1 MLRWQTC
8 SLLYR
13 YTSLKNAVPKSLC
26 GLRSGNSPYAQ
37 AYIQVVLPMGSL
49 QIHCTVFYSTDFTKW
64 PGGKNHETVLPV
76 VIFKSL
82 WAKFCALTD
91 FHHIYFKSIPFH
103 SDSEHHLVK
112 MNFILPSLHHPSTLL
127 QFLGT
132 PLPIHGH
139 RAPTLKYFTEAWR
152 PAWESRVG
160 GLCDLFP
167 CFPMRRILC
176 FSHLKT

>member
-1 MLRWQTC
+1 MLCQRVCVDFVVGIDHMHRLTFK
-8 SLLYR
+8 LY
-13 YTSLKNAVPKSLC
+13 YPWALHKYIALCFIQPTSQNDQ
-26 GLRSGNSPYAQ
+26 GGN
-37 AYIQVVLPMGSL
+37 
-49 QIHCTVFYSTDFTKW
+49 
-64 PGGKNHETVLPV
+64 NHETVLPV

-91 FHHIYFKSIPFH
+91 FHHIYFKSILFH

-160 GLCDLFP
+160 GLCELFP

-176 FSHLKT
+176 FGHLKT